1 MLRGGLVL
9 LLGAMI
15 GFSPALLPAQ
25 DGLNSEQL
33 KRMYDDAVVQLK
45 NAQDRRNELAHE
57 NEKIRGRVA
66 ELEKQTTEL
75 QASLNKLADKTFQAR
90 SERAAF
96 AEFLR
101 ENPPIQVQ
109 WQLFL
114 EKTLPGNSIPGDV
127 LDRQWPFNGH

>member
-90 SERAAF
+90 S
-96 AEFLR
+96 
-101 ENPPIQVQ
+101 
-109 WQLFL
+109 
-114 EKTLPGNSIPGDV
+114 
-127 LDRQWPFNGH
+127 